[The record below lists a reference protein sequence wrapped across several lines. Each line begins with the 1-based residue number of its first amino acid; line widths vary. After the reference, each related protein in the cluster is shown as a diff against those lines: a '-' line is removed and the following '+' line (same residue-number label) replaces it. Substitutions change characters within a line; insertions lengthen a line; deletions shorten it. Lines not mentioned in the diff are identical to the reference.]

1 MRKSRAALILL
12 SLSYMLTSL
21 HPFAFAQAVV
31 SLSTTSI
38 NFGTVVDGQSSQPQ
52 SVVLSNT
59 GDATLNLTS
68 ISVTGTN
75 PADFTQTNNCG
86 AQVIA
91 GANCTVAITFKPTR
105 NGQRAATLSVAD
117 DASGSPQTVALSGSA
132 QSQPFS
138 FNPPSLAFPNQVIGT
153 TSLQQ
158 TITATYVGA
167 TTLSIS
173 RIAVAGSNAADFS
186 QTNTCGSSLA
196 PQASCT
202 ITVTFT
208 PSAAWTRSAGV
219 FITDSALGS
228 PHVIGLSGS
237 GTSGGV
243 VSFSNPGFAFA
254 TQVPGTTSNQ
264 QFLRLKNIGT
274 GALEIQSISA
284 SGDFAQTNNCGTS
297 VPTNTSC
304 TIRVSFTPSA
314 AGNRVGW
321 LTFNFTDPAG
331 LRTINLT
338 GKGAAATA
346 LVVKPR
352 AASITPTQTQQYTA
366 FLNGLKTANVSWSV
380 DGIPLGNST
389 VGTISSTGLYTPPS
403 IAGSHTITATDNT
416 TTSNVTSVPLVVSG
430 YTGTVTYHNDNLRT
444 GVNNHEAA
452 LTTGNVNPTQF
463 GKLFSHAVDGYV
475 YAQPLWVPSVNIA
488 GNGVH
493 NVVFI
498 ATEHDSVYAFDA
510 DRVGNALWHVSF
522 INPALGITTVPKADV
537 EVGVDL
543 VPEAGITA
551 TPVIDSAR
559 GVLFV
564 LARTKEVSGT
574 TTNYVHRLHAL
585 DITSGNEMP
594 GSPVLIAGQV
604 AGKGYDNKNGVVTF
618 AGWHQ
623 NNRAALLLVNGIVYI
638 AFAALEDIDFYHGW
652 IFGYDENTLSQVSV
666 YNDTPNGSKGGIWQG
681 GGGILADSGG
691 NIYASTGNGTFTA
704 NVGGSDYGTA
714 FLKLAPNGNTLSVAD
729 WFSPY
734 GEKYLNLESVNGDL
748 ASSGPVLLPDQ
759 SGPVPHLALACG
771 KSGTIYLM
779 NRDNLGKFHTT
790 SDQVQQVLYNTI
802 GLTALPTGNYATP
815 AFFQGQFYIQGVK
828 DPLKQF
834 TLAQS
839 LLSAGP
845 LALSPT
851 VVAYPGAS
859 PVVSSNGAP
868 NGIVWITDESGSG
881 NSLPSVLHAYD
892 AANVSHELY
901 NSLTN
906 ATRDHA
912 GPAVKFASPTVA
924 NGKVYLGTQTE
935 FDVYGLLP

>member
-1 MRKSRAALILL
+1 MSKLRAALILL
-12 SLSYMLTSL
+12 SFSFILTSF
-21 HPFAFAQAVV
+21 HSVAFAQAVV
-31 SLSTTSI
+31 SLSPTSI
-38 NFGTVVDGQSSQPQ
+38 NFGSVVDGQSSQPHD
-52 SVVLSNT
+52 VVLGNT

-68 ISVTGTN
+68 ISITGTN
-75 PADFTQTNNCG
+75 PTDFTQINNCG
-86 AQVIA
+86 AQLNS
-91 GANCTVAITFKPTR
+91 GANCTITITFKPTR

-138 FNPPSLAFPNQVIGT
+138 FNPPSIVFPNQIIGT

-167 TTLSIS
+167 TTLNIS
-173 RIAVAGSNAADFS
+173 GIAVAGSNAADFS

-196 PQASCT
+196 PQSSCT

-208 PSAAWTRSAGV
+208 PSAAWSRSAGV

-228 PHVIGLSGS
+228 PHVVGLSGS
-237 GTSGGV
+237 GASGGV
-243 VSFSNPGFAFA
+243 VSFSNPAFNFAS
-254 TQVPGTTSNQ
+254 QVPGTTSNQ
-264 QFLRLKNIGT
+264 QFLRLKNTGT
-274 GALEIQSISA
+274 AALEIQSISA
-284 SGDFAQTNNCGTS
+284 SGDFAQVNNCASS
-297 VPTNTSC
+297 VSVNASC
-304 TIRVSFTPSA
+304 TIRVSFTPTA
-314 AGNRVGW
+314 AGNRTGW

-331 LRTINLT
+331 LKTINLT
-338 GKGAAATA
+338 GKGAAASA

-352 AASITPTQTQQYTA
+352 AASITPTQTQQYSA
-366 FLNGLKTANVSWSV
+366 FLNGLKTTNVSWSV
-380 DGIPLGNST
+380 DGVLLGNSI
-389 VGTISSTGLYTPPS
+389 VGTISAAGLYTPPS
-403 IAGSHTITATDNT
+403 MPGSHTISATDNV
-416 TTSNVTSVPLVVSG
+416 TTSNVTSVPVVVSV
-430 YTGTVTYHNDNLRT
+430 YTGALTYHNDNLRT
-444 GVNNHEAA
+444 GSNSSEAA
-452 LTTGNVNPTQF
+452 LTAGNVNSTQF
-463 GKLFSHAVDGYV
+463 GRLFSHAVDGYV
-475 YAQPLWVPSVNIA
+475 YAQPLWMPGVNIS
-488 GNGVH
+488 GKGVH

-510 DRVGNALWHVSF
+510 DRVGNALWQVSF
-522 INPALGITTVPKADV
+522 INPALGITTVPKEDV

-551 TPVIDSAR
+551 TPVIDGAR

-564 LARTKEVSGT
+564 LARTKEVSGN

-585 DITSGNEMP
+585 DITTGHEMP
-594 GSPVLIAGQV
+594 GSPVVIAGQV
-604 AGKGYDNKNGVVTF
+604 PGKGYDSVNGIVTF

-623 NNRAALLLVNGIVYI
+623 NNRAALLLVNGIVYV
-638 AFAALEDIDFYHGW
+638 AFAALEDIDYYHGW
-652 IFGYDENTLSQVSV
+652 IFGYDENTLARVSV

-681 GGGILADSGG
+681 GGGPLADAAG

-704 NVGGSDYGTA
+704 NVGGSDYSTV
-714 FLKLAPNGNTLSVAD
+714 FLKLTPNGSTLSVAD

-748 ASSGPVLLPDQ
+748 ASSGPILFPDQ
-759 SGPVPHLALACG
+759 TGAVPHLALACG
-771 KSGTIYLM
+771 KSGTLYLM

-790 SDQVQQVLYNTI
+790 SDQVHQVLYNTI
-802 GLTALPTGNYATP
+802 GLTALPSGNYATP
-815 AFFQGQFYIQGVK
+815 AYFQGQFYIQGVK

-834 TLAQS
+834 TLSQS

-845 LALSPT
+845 SAVSPT
-851 VVAYPGAS
+851 VAAYPGTS
-859 PVVSSNGAP
+859 PVVSSNAGL
-868 NGIVWITDESGSG
+868 NGIVWVTDESGSG
-881 NSLPSVLHAYD
+881 NSLPAVLHAYD
-892 AANVSHELY
+892 AANISHELY

-924 NGKVYLGTQTE
+924 NGKVYVGAQTE